1 MQRLLELALFIDRM
15 NDRVA
20 AIAKW
25 SIAAA
30 CAISAANAFVRY
42 GFNFSSNAFL
52 EIQWYL
58 FAACVMFGTSQV
70 LRVNEHVRVDILYNI
85 YPTRGKVFVDIMG
98 LSLFLMPMCLL
109 IIWLILPLVTQQ
121 FLTGETS
128 SNAGGLIR
136 WPVTATVPLGLGLLA
151 LQGVSEIIKRVAWL
165 MHKYEMDT
173 HYERPL
179 Q

>member
-1 MQRLLELALFIDRM
+1 MQKLIDAALFIDRF

-20 AIAKW
+20 SVAKW

-42 GFNFSSNAFL
+42 GFSFSSNAFL

-58 FAACVMFGTSQV
+58 FAACVMFGTAQV
-70 LRVNEHVRVDILYNI
+70 LRVNEHVRVDILYNL
-85 YPTRGKVFVDIMG
+85 YPTRGKVWVDIMG

-109 IIWLILPLVTQQ
+109 IIWLIIPLVVNQ
-121 FLTGETS
+121 FVTGETS

-136 WPVTATVPLGLGLLA
+136 WPVTATVPLGLSLLA

-165 MHKYEMDT
+165 LHRYEMDM

>member
-1 MQRLLELALFIDRM
+1 MKRLIELALLIDRF

-20 AIAKW
+20 SVAKW

-30 CAISAANAFVRY
+30 CAISAANAVVRY
-42 GFNFSSNAFL
+42 GFNYSSNAFL

-58 FAACVMFGTSQV
+58 FAGCVMFGTAQV
-70 LRVNEHVRVDILYNI
+70 LRVNEHVRVDILYNL
-85 YPTRGKVFVDIMG
+85 YPTKGKVYVDIMG

-109 IIWLILPLVTQQ
+109 IIWLIMPLLVQQ
-121 FLTGETS
+121 FVTGETS

-151 LQGVSEIIKRVAWL
+151 LQGASEIIKRVAWL

>member
-1 MQRLLELALFIDRM
+1 MQRLLNTALFIDRM
-15 NDRVA
+15 NDWVA
-20 AIAKW
+20 SIAKW

-58 FAACVMFGTSQV
+58 FAACVMFGTAQV

-85 YPTRGKVFVDIMG
+85 YPTRGKVYVDIMG

-109 IIWLILPLVTQQ
+109 IIWLIIPLAYDQ
-121 FLTGETS
+121 FMTGERS

-136 WPVTATVPLGLGLLA
+136 WPVTATVPLGLSLLA
-151 LQGVSEIIKRVAWL
+151 LQGASEIIKRVAWL
-165 MHKYEMDT
+165 MHRYEMDT

>member
-1 MQRLLELALFIDRM
+1 MKRLIELALRIDRF

-20 AIAKW
+20 SVAKW

-30 CAISAANAFVRY
+30 CAISASNAAIRY

-58 FAACVMFGTSQV
+58 FAVCVMFGTAQV
-70 LRVNEHVRVDILYNI
+70 LRVNEHVRVDILYNL
-85 YPTRGKVFVDIMG
+85 YPSKAKVWVDIMG
-98 LSLFLMPMCLL
+98 MCLFLMPMCLL

-151 LQGVSEIIKRVAWL
+151 LQGTSEIIKRVGWL
-165 MHKYEMDT
+165 MHAYEMDT

>member
-1 MQRLLELALFIDRM
+1 MKRLLELALRIDRF
-15 NDRVA
+15 NDWVA
-20 AIAKW
+20 SVAKW

-70 LRVNEHVRVDILYNI
+70 LRVNEHVRVDILYNL
-85 YPTRGKVFVDIMG
+85 YPTKGKVFVDIMG

-109 IIWLILPLVTQQ
+109 ITWLILPLLTQQ

-136 WPVTATVPLGLGLLA
+136 WPVTATVPLGLSLLA
-151 LQGVSEIIKRVAWL
+151 LQGASEIIKRVAWL
-165 MHKYEMDT
+165 MHVYEMDT

>member
-1 MQRLLELALFIDRM
+1 MQRLLNTALFIDRM
-15 NDRVA
+15 NDWVA
-20 AIAKW
+20 SIAKW

-70 LRVNEHVRVDILYNI
+70 LRVNEHVRVDILYNM
-85 YPTRGKVFVDIMG
+85 YPTRGKVYVDIMG

-109 IIWLILPLVTQQ
+109 IIWLIIPLVFDQ
-121 FLTGETS
+121 FMTGERS
-128 SNAGGLIR
+128 ANAGGLIR

-151 LQGVSEIIKRVAWL
+151 LQGFSEIIKRVAWL
-165 MHKYEMDT
+165 MHRYEMDT

>member
-1 MQRLLELALFIDRM
+1 MKPLLFLAEFID
-15 NDRVA
+15 
-20 AIAKW
+20 AINNRLGTLANW
-25 SIAAA
+25 AVLLS
-30 CAISAANAFVRY
+30 CFISCANAVFRF
-42 GFNFSSNAFL
+42 GFSLSSNAWL

-58 FAACVMFGTSQV
+58 FAGAVMLGASLV
-70 LRVNEHVRVDILYNI
+70 LRVNEHVRVDILYNL
-85 YPTRGKVFVDIMG
+85 YPTKGKVYVDIMG

-109 IIWLILPLVTQQ
+109 IIWLIIPLLTQQ
-121 FLTGETS
+121 FITGETS

-151 LQGVSEIIKRVAWL
+151 LQGLSEIIKRVAWL
-165 MHKYEMDT
+165 QHKYEMDT